1 MTFLI
6 NVWVDTRRALFWNNG
21 VAVVARGCGTNG
33 GR

>member
-6 NVWVDTRRALFWNNG
+6 NVWVDTRRALSWYDG
-21 VAVVARGCGTNG
+21 VAVVARGCGANE